1 MDSAGKVST
10 GQRKAVTRSA
20 ARLSAGTSQSSISQ
34 HPNSTQQLPSS
45 LSSSSAEAAAADPG
59 YTATT
64 STTTSRKRKAAAAR
78 ELSPEHEEAEREE
91 PAALEATQVSNKR
104 SRRKRVKVEEA
115 LQDTLAAPPPVAA
128 SPPKLRRRGRAAA
141 NMSNAGPSTGPHEE
155 SSDNNQPQVPV
166 TATSSKRKASRQKKD
181 VKDTPGATSSVR
193 AASRSS
199 RRPKKAD
206 AQPPP
211 PEPPVTAGDVSGYR
225 RHQSTTNDRQGSM
238 SDDSNAEG
246 LRDPYDEEDDN
257 DRDPFEYGFHRRHGG
272 LPGSIRALSG
282 MLSGVSQRLR
292 GLLDRLRQKDPTEQL
307 MALTELSELLL
318 VSTEDNL
325 AGHFSPDAYVKEL
338 VTLMQP
344 DEVFGP
350 NPDIMLL
357 ACRCLANLME
367 ALPSATANVVYGGA
381 VPVLCQKLL
390 EIDYI
395 DLAEQAISTLE
406 KISVEF
412 PTSIVREGGLTA
424 ILTYL
429 DFFPTG
435 TQRTAV
441 TTAANCCRNIPNDSF
456 PVVRDVMPIL
466 LNVLNSADQ
475 KVLEQGCLCV
485 SRIVQSFRYDDSKLE
500 ELVSEDMLK
509 AILRLLLPGTT
520 NLISSNIH
528 TQFLSVLAN
537 TARASPKRS
546 VDLLKLNVVDTLY
559 QILTG
564 VSPPAGNGDEVGAKI
579 DSVVIMQA
587 LIHRPRDQIFETL
600 NVICELLPNVQSE
613 GLLYHDSIFDAG
625 FVGHEYLP
633 MSSLAKKA
641 TNDKRLKLFK
651 ECRKELKRFTIILL
665 PTLTDAYS
673 STVNLSVRQKV
684 LTAQLKMLSNVD
696 IDILEAALRDV
707 SYSSFLASILTQQ
720 DHPTL
725 VTFALQAAE
734 LLLKRLEGIY
744 RYLFYRE
751 GVISEIAKLADRPLK
766 TPAELSKEK
775 KPSSTEL
782 THTNTNSSVDDVD
795 VDMQDIDQDIH
806 EDHEDEHSDEEDDDD
821 DDDDDEH
828 REHLESSSSSET
840 SSDDP
845 PPNHLRPVHSPEDII
860 IMRAKK
866 FMEAHESSN
875 QALPR
880 SKAESIRDHLKGLT
894 EEIRSTYL
902 ENTGQDG
909 VMLFRRLA
917 AYFDCDAPEGV
928 TSYEL
933 LSSNLVEMMLDVF
946 ADTNPRAA
954 DARTAFLEAFMG
966 QGTQTKEK
974 TANSA
979 SPATPFSSFV
989 NKLQELLSRA
999 EHFEVITV
1007 GPSNYDNSRGS
1018 AAALL
1023 AKTLKIRLKADDGT
1037 VVPEPLRLLTVSIQA
1052 IATLK
1057 ALDDYLRP
1065 RIMLGE
1071 NPRRAFRDRDMLP
1084 NSIAAYAAALANRRG
1099 ALDSAGARS
1108 PLGAPSVQ
1116 TASDLSNRPSSK
1128 RGQKKSSDVAQQPP
1142 VSAESS
1148 VTPAAPSPR
1157 RSTRRIAQTPP
1168 ASTHRRGAPPPVQED
1183 PSLECADETQL
1194 TDEDDM
1200 DDDGILDAMVNRL
1213 QHESSEDEE
1222 APAVNMEV
1230 ASTGKVTAHR
1240 EDGTRIATPLSSQQT
1255 PSRSASGARL
1265 VDRTASRRRAAK
1277 QEETT
1282 PSRPSSYS
1290 SALQQP
1296 PTDWHLEFEVNGQP
1310 VSLDTTVY
1318 RAVHFN
1324 QRRPGDVSARNI
1336 WHDVHTV
1343 VYKRVPGP
1351 YIAST
1356 LSSSPE
1362 SSPGSNGIPN
1372 SLEENPTSLAIL
1384 RLLSLLHGFNSN
1396 IDDILAD
1403 HREGLN
1409 LVSEPSSQFVNTK
1422 LTAKM
1427 NRQLEEP
1434 LIVASNCL
1442 PSWSEDLARL
1452 YPFLFPFETRHLFLQ
1467 STSFGY
1473 SRSMSRWQTNQQNGD
1488 SRHDRHRDDRTTFLG
1503 RTQRQKIR
1511 ISRQKMLESAMKVMD
1526 LYGSSPSILEV
1537 EYFEEVGTGLGPT
1550 LEFYSTVS
1558 KEFAKKKLKLWR
1570 ENESQE
1576 DSEYAFGKRGLFP
1589 APMSEEMAETENGKR
1604 IIHLFTSLGKFVA
1617 RSMLDSR
1624 IIDLNFNPTF
1634 FRIGDTPEA
1643 VSPSLG
1649 AINSVDSDLA
1659 NSLKL
1664 LKKFASA
1671 KKAIDENGGLTPAR
1685 KVEAIQNI
1693 EISGVHVEDMALDFT
1708 LPGYSSIE
1716 LVPDGSNIPVTID
1729 NVGQYID
1736 AVLDFTLGSGV
1747 RRQVD
1752 AFRAGFSQVFPYAAL
1767 YAFTPDEL
1775 VMLFGRTDEDWS
1787 LETLMDSIKADHGY
1801 NLDSKSVRNLLQIMS
1816 EFNLTERRDF
1826 LQFVT
1831 GSPKLP
1837 IGGFKALTPMFTVV
1851 CKPSEAPFTSDDY
1864 LPSVMTCVNYL
1875 KLPDY
1880 SSLDVMRAKLAIAIK
1895 EGQGAFHLS

>member
-1 MDSAGKVST
+1 MLEGNGTVMTDLTT
-10 GQRKAVTRSA
+10 GVTLTGRSA
-20 ARLSAGTSQSSISQ
+20 QR
-34 HPNSTQQLPSS
+34 P
-45 LSSSSAEAAAADPG
+45 
-59 YTATT
+59 
-64 STTTSRKRKAAAAR
+64 SRKPKKT
-78 ELSPEHEEAEREE
+78 EQPPLPDP
-91 PAALEATQVSNKR
+91 PAP
-104 SRRKRVKVEEA
+104 
-115 LQDTLAAPPPVAA
+115 APPRDD
-128 SPPKLRRRGRAAA
+128 SG
-141 NMSNAGPSTGPHEE
+141 
-155 SSDNNQPQVPV
+155 
-166 TATSSKRKASRQKKD
+166 
-181 VKDTPGATSSVR
+181 
-193 AASRSS
+193 S
-199 RRPKKAD
+199 RRPHSG
-206 AQPPP
+206 
-211 PEPPVTAGDVSGYR
+211 TA
-225 RHQSTTNDRQGSM
+225 DRQNSM
-238 SDDSNAEG
+238 SEESNGDGGRERYDD
-246 LRDPYDEEDDN
+246 DDDDE
-257 DRDPFEYGFHRRHGG
+257 RDPFEYGFHRRHG

-282 MLSGVSQRLR
+282 MLSGTSQRLR
-292 GLLDRLRQKDPTEQL
+292 NLLEKMRQKDPTEQL
-307 MALTELSELLL
+307 LALTELSELLL

-344 DEVFGP
+344 DEIFGE
-350 NPDIMLL
+350 NPEIMLL

-381 VPVLCQKLL
+381 VTILCQKLL
-390 EIDYI
+390 EIHYI

-456 PVVRDVMPIL
+456 SVVRDVMPIL

-485 SRIVQSFRYDDSKLE
+485 SRIVQSFKYDDAKLE

-537 TARASPKRS
+537 TARASPRRS
-546 VDLLKLNVVDTLY
+546 VDLLKMSVVDTLY

-564 VSPPAGNGDEVGAKI
+564 VSPPSGNGDDVGAKI

-600 NVICELLPNVQSE
+600 NVICELLPNVQSD
-613 GLLYHDSIFDAG
+613 GLLYLDSLFDAG
-625 FVGHEYLP
+625 FAGHEYLP
-633 MSSLAKKA
+633 MSSLAKKL

-651 ECRKELKRFTIILL
+651 ECKEELKRFTIILL

-684 LTAQLKMLSNVD
+684 LTAQLKMLSNID
-696 IDILEAALRDV
+696 TDILESALRNV

-734 LLLKRLEGIY
+734 LLLKRLGGIY
-744 RYLFYRE
+744 RYQFYRE
-751 GVISEIAKLADRPLK
+751 GVIFEIAKLAERPLK
-766 TPAELSKEK
+766 TPPEPPKESKLPTIELAN
-775 KPSSTEL
+775 TD
-782 THTNTNSSVDDVD
+782 TNSSVDDGD
-795 VDMQDIDQDIH
+795 VDMEDVDQAVVVDGH
-806 EDHEDEHSDEEDDDD
+806 DEEHSDDEGEDEG
-821 DDDDDEH
+821 EH
-828 REHLESSSSSET
+828 RQHRESTSSSDS
-840 SSDDP
+840 SSDGP
-845 PPNHLRPVHSPEDII
+845 PPNHLRPLVHSPEDTIT
-860 IMRAKK
+860 MRAKK
-866 FMEAHESSN
+866 FIETHESDN
-875 QALPR
+875 QKQLR
-880 SKAESIRDHLKGLT
+880 SKAEGIRDDLKTLT
-894 EEIRSTYL
+894 EDIKSTYL
-902 ENTGQDG
+902 HSTRQDG
-909 VMLFRRLA
+909 LDLLRRLA
-917 AYFDCDAPEGV
+917 DYFDADTLHSV

-933 LSSNLVEMMLDVF
+933 LSSKMVEMLLDVF
-946 ADTNPRAA
+946 TDSNPRAA
-954 DARTAFLEAFMG
+954 EARTAFLEAFMG

-979 SPATPFSSFV
+979 SPATPFSAFV
-989 NKLQELLSRA
+989 HKLQELLSRA

-1007 GPSNYDNSRGS
+1007 GSSNYDSNRGS
-1018 AAALL
+1018 AAGLL
-1023 AKTLKIRLKADDGT
+1023 AKTLKIRLKAEDGT
-1037 VVPEPLRLLTVSIQA
+1037 NVPEPLKTLTVSIQA

-1084 NSIAAYAAALANRRG
+1084 SSIAAYAAALASRRG
-1099 ALDSAGARS
+1099 AVGGPGGRS
-1108 PLGAPSVQ
+1108 LHVPPPMP
-1116 TASDLSNRPSSK
+1116 TPSDLTDRPPPKQRQKKASPDAILPPPPAAEPSSATHTPLAP
-1128 RGQKKSSDVAQQPP
+1128 RRSARRSGQPPP
-1142 VSAESS
+1142 VS
-1148 VTPAAPSPR
+1148 TPKKDPAA
-1157 RSTRRIAQTPP
+1157 A
-1168 ASTHRRGAPPPVQED
+1168 AGQEE
-1183 PSLECADETQL
+1183 PLECADETQL
-1194 TDEDDM
+1194 MDEDDI
-1200 DDDGILDAMVNRL
+1200 DDDGILNAMVDRL
-1213 QHESSEDEE
+1213 HSQSSEDEE
-1222 APAVNMEV
+1222 APAVNMEI
-1230 ASTGKVTAHR
+1230 ASTGKVTAR
-1240 EDGTRIATPLSSQQT
+1240 KEDGTRIATPLGSQQT

-1265 VDRTASRRRAAK
+1265 VDRTARRQAAK
-1277 QEETT
+1277 QEEST
-1282 PSRPSSYS
+1282 PSRPSSYAA
-1290 SALQQP
+1290 ALQVP
-1296 PTDWHLEFEVNGQP
+1296 PTDWHLEFTVNGQP
-1310 VSLDTTVY
+1310 VALETTVY

-1324 QRRPGDVSARNI
+1324 QERPGDVSARNI

-1343 VYKRVPGP
+1343 AYKKVAGP
-1351 YIAST
+1351 YTAST
-1356 LSSSPE
+1356 LSPPPE
-1362 SSPGSNGIPN
+1362 SPQAVPEIPN
-1372 SLEENPTSLAIL
+1372 SLEENPTSSAIL
-1384 RLLSLLHGFNSN
+1384 RLLSLLHGFNAN
-1396 IDDILAD
+1396 IDDILA
-1403 HREGLN
+1403 EN
-1409 LVSEPSSQFVNTK
+1409 KESIKLVSEPSSQFVNTK

-1473 SRSMSRWQTNQQNGD
+1473 SRSMSRWQMNQQNGD
-1488 SRHDRHRDDRTTFLG
+1488 SRHDRHRDDRSPFLG

-1576 DSEYAFGKRGLFP
+1576 ESEYAFGRRGLFP
-1589 APMSEEMAETENGKR
+1589 APMSEEMADTENGKR
-1604 IIHLFTSLGKFVA
+1604 IVHMFTSLGKFVA

-1634 FRIGDTPEA
+1634 FRIGDTAGA

-1649 AINSVDSDLA
+1649 AIGSVDNDLA

-1664 LKKFASA
+1664 LKKFSLA
-1671 KKAIDENGGLTPAR
+1671 KTAIDENAAMTPAQ
-1685 KVEAIQNI
+1685 KVQAIQDI

-1708 LPGYSSIE
+1708 LPGYPSIE
-1716 LVPDGSNIPVTID
+1716 LVPGGSNMSVTID
-1729 NVGQYID
+1729 NVAQYMD
-1736 AVLDFTLGSGV
+1736 KVLEFTLGGGV
-1747 RRQVD
+1747 SRQVE
-1752 AFRAGFSQVFPYAAL
+1752 AFRAGFSQVFPYISL
-1767 YAFTPDEL
+1767 HAFTPDEL
-1775 VMLFGRTDEDWS
+1775 VMLFGRVDEDWS
-1787 LETLMDSIKADHGY
+1787 LETLMDSIKADHGF
-1801 NLDSKSVRNLLQIMS
+1801 NLDSRTVRNLLAVLSGYSM
-1816 EFNLTERRDF
+1816 TERRNF

-1837 IGGFKALTPMFTVV
+1837 IGGKLLIL
-1851 CKPSEAPFTSDDY
+1851 C
-1864 LPSVMTCVNYL
+1864 LSVRTT
-1875 KLPDY
+1875 
-1880 SSLDVMRAKLAIAIK
+1880 
-1895 EGQGAFHLS
+1895 

>member
-1 MDSAGKVST
+1 
-10 GQRKAVTRSA
+10 
-20 ARLSAGTSQSSISQ
+20 
-34 HPNSTQQLPSS
+34 
-45 LSSSSAEAAAADPG
+45 
-59 YTATT
+59 
-64 STTTSRKRKAAAAR
+64 
-78 ELSPEHEEAEREE
+78 
-91 PAALEATQVSNKR
+91 
-104 SRRKRVKVEEA
+104 
-115 LQDTLAAPPPVAA
+115 
-128 SPPKLRRRGRAAA
+128 
-141 NMSNAGPSTGPHEE
+141 MSEE
-155 SSDNNQPQVPV
+155 SN
-166 TATSSKRKASRQKKD
+166 
-181 VKDTPGATSSVR
+181 
-193 AASRSS
+193 
-199 RRPKKAD
+199 
-206 AQPPP
+206 
-211 PEPPVTAGDVSGYR
+211 GD
-225 RHQSTTNDRQGSM
+225 
-238 SDDSNAEG
+238 G
-246 LRDPYDEEDDN
+246 LRERLDEDEDDG
-257 DRDPFEYGFHRRHGG
+257 RDPFEYGFHRRHGG

-292 GLLDRLRQKDPTEQL
+292 GLLERMRQKDPSEQL

-344 DEVFGP
+344 DEVFGE
-350 NPDIMLL
+350 NPEIMLL

-367 ALPSATANVVYGGA
+367 ALPSATANVVYGAA
-381 VPVLCQKLL
+381 VPILCQKLL
-390 EIDYI
+390 EIHFI

-456 PVVRDVMPIL
+456 AVVRDVMPIL
-466 LNVLNSADQ
+466 LNVLSSADQ

-485 SRIVQSFRYDDSKLE
+485 SRIVQSFRYDDVKLE

-537 TARASPKRS
+537 TARASPRRS

-559 QILTG
+559 QILAG
-564 VSPPAGNGDEVGAKI
+564 VSPPSGNGDEVGAKI

-600 NVICELLPNVQSE
+600 NVICELLPNVQSD
-613 GLLYHDSIFDAG
+613 GLLYLDSLFDAG
-625 FVGHEYLP
+625 FVGHEYVP
-633 MSSLAKKA
+633 MSSLAKKS
-641 TNDKRLKLFK
+641 TNDKRVKLFK
-651 ECRKELKRFTIILL
+651 ECKEELKRFTIILL

-696 IDILEAALRDV
+696 TDILEAALRHV

-734 LLLKRLEGIY
+734 LLLKRLEGTY
-744 RYLFYRE
+744 RYQFYRE
-751 GVISEIAKLADRPLK
+751 GVISEIVKLADRPLK
-766 TPAELSKEK
+766 TAPEQPKDD
-775 KPSSTEL
+775 KPPPVNLARTD
-782 THTNTNSSVDDVD
+782 TNSSVDDGD
-795 VDMQDIDQDIH
+795 VDMEDVDQPINEEHD
-806 EDHEDEHSDEEDDDD
+806 EDQS
-821 DDDDDEH
+821 DDDDEDEEEHRQH
-828 REHLESSSSSET
+828 RESTSSSDT
-840 SSDDP
+840 SSDGQP
-845 PPNHLRPVHSPEDII
+845 PSQLRPPVHSPADTIT
-860 IMRAKK
+860 MRAKK
-866 FMEAHESSN
+866 FIEAHESGS
-875 QALPR
+875 QKPLR
-880 SKAESIRDHLKGLT
+880 SKAEGIRDDLKTLT
-894 EEIRSTYL
+894 EEIKLTYL
-902 ENTGQDG
+902 HSHRKTGLD
-909 VMLFRRLA
+909 LFRRLA
-917 AYFDCDAPEGV
+917 DYFDADAIESV

-933 LSSNLVEMMLDVF
+933 LSSNLVDMLLGVF
-946 ADTNPRAA
+946 ADTNARAA
-954 DARTAFLEAFMG
+954 EARTAFLEAFMG

-974 TANSA
+974 TTNSA
-979 SPATPFSSFV
+979 SPATPFSAFV
-989 NKLQELLSRA
+989 HKLQELLSRA

-1007 GPSNYDNSRGS
+1007 GSSNFDSSRGS
-1018 AAALL
+1018 AAGLL
-1023 AKTLKIRLKADDGT
+1023 AKTLKIRLKADDGST
-1037 VVPEPLRLLTVSIQA
+1037 VPEPLKMLTVSIQA

-1084 NSIAAYAAALANRRG
+1084 SSIAAYAAALASRRG
-1099 ALDSAGARS
+1099 AVGGGATRS
-1108 PLGAPSVQ
+1108 PLVPPPMQTPSDF
-1116 TASDLSNRPSSK
+1116 TNRPPSK
-1128 RGQKKSSDVAQQPP
+1128 RGQKKTGNEAIPPPPPPAEPSVASPD
-1142 VSAESS
+1142 
-1148 VTPAAPSPR
+1148 TPAPR
-1157 RSTRRIAQTPP
+1157 RSARRAAQAPLVSTP
-1168 ASTHRRGAPPPVQED
+1168 RRGPPQPEQEE
-1183 PSLECADETQL
+1183 PLECADEAQL
-1194 TDEDDM
+1194 TDDDDL
-1200 DDDGILDAMVNRL
+1200 DDDGILSAMVDRL
-1213 QHESSEDEE
+1213 QGQSSEDEE
-1222 APAVNMEV
+1222 ASAVNMEV
-1230 ASTGKVTAHR
+1230 ASTGKVTAR
-1240 EDGTRIATPLSSQQT
+1240 KEDGTRIATPLGSQAP

-1265 VDRTASRRRAAK
+1265 VDRTASRRAAK

-1282 PSRPSSYS
+1282 PSRPTSY
-1290 SALQQP
+1290 AAAVQAP
-1296 PTDWHLEFEVNGQP
+1296 PTDWHLEFTVNGQP
-1310 VSLDTTVY
+1310 VALETTVY

-1324 QRRPGDVSARNI
+1324 QQRPTDVSARNV
-1336 WHDVHTV
+1336 WHDVHTI
-1343 VYKRVPGP
+1343 VYKKVPGP
-1351 YIAST
+1351 YTAST
-1356 LSSSPE
+1356 LSPPPE
-1362 SSPGSNGIPN
+1362 SPQTLPGVPG
-1372 SLEENPTSLAIL
+1372 SLEENPTSSAIL
-1384 RLLSLLHGFNSN
+1384 RLLSLLHGYNAN
-1396 IDDILAD
+1396 IDDILAQNK
-1403 HREGLN
+1403 ETVQ

-1488 SRHDRHRDDRTTFLG
+1488 SRHDRHRDDRNPFLG

-1576 DSEYAFGKRGLFP
+1576 DNQYAFGMRGLFP
-1589 APMSEEMAETENGKR
+1589 APMSEEMADTENGKR
-1604 IIHLFTSLGKFVA
+1604 IVHMFTSLGKFVA

-1634 FRIGDTPEA
+1634 FRIGDTPGA

-1649 AINSVDSDLA
+1649 AIGSVDNDLA

-1664 LKKFASA
+1664 LKKFATA
-1671 KKAIDENGGLTPAR
+1671 KKAIDENGAMTPAQ
-1685 KVEAIQNI
+1685 KVQAIQEI
-1693 EISGVHVEDMALDFT
+1693 EISGVHVEEMALDFT
-1708 LPGYSSIE
+1708 LPGYSTIE
-1716 LVPDGSNIPVTID
+1716 LISGGSNESVTID
-1729 NVGQYID
+1729 NVAAYVD
-1736 AVLDFTLGSGV
+1736 AVIDFTLGSGV

-1752 AFRAGFSQVFPYAAL
+1752 AFRAGFSQVFPYPAL
-1767 YAFTPDEL
+1767 HAFTPDEL
-1775 VMLFGRTDEDWS
+1775 VMLFGRVEEDWS
-1787 LETLMDSIKADHGY
+1787 LETLMDSIKADHGF
-1801 NLDSKSVRNLLQIMS
+1801 NLDSRTVRCLLQVMS
-1816 EFNLTERRDF
+1816 EFDASERRDF

-1837 IGGFKALTPMFTVV
+1837 IGGK
-1851 CKPSEAPFTSDDY
+1851 
-1864 LPSVMTCVNYL
+1864 
-1875 KLPDY
+1875 
-1880 SSLDVMRAKLAIAIK
+1880 
-1895 EGQGAFHLS
+1895 